1 MKHNERPTKC
11 VAKVCKCPKGRNYQ
25 VDTENHE
32 HSLVFCEYCG
42 SLAVHLDCLDDDEF
56 RCDDCDDVIIRTQ
69 AQAAISNSANVIA
82 GSSSSN
88 VTVADSVANEREK
101 YRMIASKFNIPDC
114 YVRLIRLKADD
125 FDSTPK
131 LNYQKCL
138 DLGLDTVKNST
149 SNATS
154 IANSA
159 SSSDENEIQPI
170 LRKPGK
176 INAYFS
182 LVSDSDSEIEI
193 APVKVS
199 QTVKANPFSDSDSDN
214 NNKTVNN
221 ANGVKSINAQQT
233 EPKSTTSNTFE
244 RKVSISE
251 DEPHRAS
258 VIIRNFYPTKN
269 SDDPLAGKENEKPVK
284 TVAIVRP
291 FTLPETSFCQNSNIK
306 TEKYPYEAFY
316 PSSSGTS
323 DESSYKSSIHQRYD
337 YLKNVPKIEKQPVAT
352 ASYTTSTKTTT
363 TTSTKT
369 TTTIFH
375 ASPTDATTRTPNKR
389 KYRSVRSY
397 FCDSSS
403 SENEVAEPKP
413 KRKSPK
419 QSKKISSAHVDV
431 PPNQSTIVNFF
442 QRKLNQGI

>member
-1 MKHNERPTKC
+1 MHFKHNERPTKC
-11 VAKVCKCPKGRNYQ
+11 VAKVCKCPLGRNYQ

-56 RCDDCDDVIIRTQ
+56 RCDDCNAVIIRTQ
-69 AQAAISNSANVIA
+69 AQAAVTNSAIVIA
-82 GSSSSN
+82 SSSSGN
-88 VTVADSVANEREK
+88 FIVTDSEADKHEK

-114 YVRLIRLKADD
+114 YVRLIRLKDED
-125 FDSTPK
+125 FDSKPK

-149 SNATS
+149 NNATTS

-176 INAYFS
+176 INGYFFP
-182 LVSDSDSEIEI
+182 VPDSDSDIEI

-199 QTVKANPFSDSDSDN
+199 QALKPHIFSDSDSDY
-214 NNKTVNN
+214 NNKMVNN
-221 ANGVKSINAQQT
+221 ANGTICLDTQPTK
-233 EPKSTTSNTFE
+233 PKSTSNSFIE
-244 RKVSISE
+244 RKLSSNE
-251 DEPHRAS
+251 DEPNRPS
-258 VIIRNFYPTKN
+258 VIIRNFFQMKS
-269 SDDPLAGKENEKPVK
+269 SDDLVAGKENEKPAK
-284 TVAIVRP
+284 TVAVVRP
-291 FTLPETSFCQNSNIK
+291 FSLPETSFSQNVNIK
-306 TEKYPYEAFY
+306 TEKYPCEAFY

-323 DESSYKSSIHQRYD
+323 DDSSYKSSITQRYD
-337 YLKNVPKIEKQPVAT
+337 YMKNIPKKDEQSMHIST
-352 ASYTTSTKTTT
+352 SHTTSTKT
-363 TTSTKT
+363 
-369 TTTIFH
+369 IIVR
-375 ASPTDATTRTPNKR
+375 ASSTDAIKRTPNKR

-397 FCDSSS
+397 FRDSSS
-403 SENEVAEPKP
+403 SSDDDVAEPKP

-419 QSKKISSAHVDV
+419 LSKRNSSGNVER

-442 QRKLNQGI
+442 QRKLNQGIQN